1 MDKVITAVVWGVLL
15 LLFVL
20 AEAATVSLVSVW
32 FMAGS
37 LVALI
42 VTLLGG
48 PVWLQVLLFF
58 LVSIAALALLR
69 PLLKKYIRPRIT
81 ATNADA
87 LVGKTGVVTEAIDNL
102 RDTGCVR
109 VAGVL
114 WSARSTGGEDIPLS
128 SVVVVRKVESA
139 KLIVDPVLEK
149 EGMSI

>member
-1 MDKVITAVVWGVLL
+1 MDKVIAAVIWGVLL

-37 LVALI
+37 LVALV

-114 WSARSTGGEDIPLS
+114 WSARSVGGEEIPLS

>member
-1 MDKVITAVVWGVLL
+1 MDKVIAAVIWGVLL

-20 AEAATVSLVSVW
+20 SEAATVILVSVW

-37 LVALI
+37 LVALV

-114 WSARSTGGEDIPLS
+114 WSARSAGGEEIPLS

>member
-1 MDKVITAVVWGVLL
+1 MEKVIAAVVWSVLL

-32 FMAGS
+32 FMAG
-37 LVALI
+37 ALTALA

-58 LVSIAALALLR
+58 LVSVAALALLR
-69 PLLKKYIRPRIT
+69 PLLKKYIRPKIT

-87 LVGKTGVVTEAIDNL
+87 LVGKTGVVTETIHNL
-102 RDTGCVR
+102 HDTGCVR

-114 WSARSTGGEDIPLS
+114 WSARSASGAEIPKD

-139 KLIVDPVLEK
+139 KIIVDPVSEK
-149 EGMSI
+149 ETASI

>member
-69 PLLKKYIRPRIT
+69 PLLKKHIRPRIT